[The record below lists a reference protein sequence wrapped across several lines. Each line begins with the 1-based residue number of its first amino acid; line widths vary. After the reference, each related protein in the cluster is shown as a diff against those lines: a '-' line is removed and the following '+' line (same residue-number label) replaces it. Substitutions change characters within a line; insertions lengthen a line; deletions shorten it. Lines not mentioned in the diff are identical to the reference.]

1 MRTLIGRN
9 FSQIAMKGDETMNI
23 CRHPIIICGKCA
35 DCGEPVNA
43 AEQPVKPQEAP
54 AQTETHEQPDKAQET
69 PKRGRKRNG

>member
-1 MRTLIGRN
+1 M
-9 FSQIAMKGDETMNI
+9 E

-35 DCGEPVNA
+35 DCGEPVNT

-69 PKRGRKRNG
+69 PKKTTRKRKE

>member
-1 MRTLIGRN
+1 
-9 FSQIAMKGDETMNI
+9 MNT

-43 AEQPVKPQEAP
+43 AKQTVAAQEAP
-54 AQTETHEQPDKAQET
+54 AQNETHEQPAKAQET